1 MSSGRSS
8 SHPAGAESPPVPGVR
23 LAVSFTLQ
31 PADRDQYETHT
42 FSISD
47 SLLHERHRGVCLRF
61 AIILLFRFHN
71 VCLFLTGTE
80 LLGSLIRILQFN
92 AEWRESRTA
101 GNAESEESQK
111 EEVKQE
117 EDEQLKALVET
128 TAEFLSAVLM
138 QLNKVKLAAI
148 QFTK

>member
-1 MSSGRSS
+1 M
-8 SHPAGAESPPVPGVR
+8 
-23 LAVSFTLQ
+23 
-31 PADRDQYETHT
+31 
-42 FSISD
+42 
-47 SLLHERHRGVCLRF
+47 
-61 AIILLFRFHN
+61 LFRFHN

-80 LLGSLIRILQFN
+80 LLGSLFRILQFN

-101 GNAESEESQK
+101 GNSESEESQK

-148 QFTK
+148 QFIK